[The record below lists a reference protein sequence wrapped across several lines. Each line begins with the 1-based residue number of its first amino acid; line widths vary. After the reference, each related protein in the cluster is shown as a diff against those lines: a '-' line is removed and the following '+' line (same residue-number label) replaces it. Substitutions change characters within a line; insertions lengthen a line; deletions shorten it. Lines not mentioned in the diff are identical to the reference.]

1 MQQSTDHNHCLWVLM
16 TRVYNRNTHA
26 LTHALT
32 AATRNAIKS
41 PISNIPE
48 LFTWPTLA
56 TRAWFWGAACGPL
69 PLPFTGIV
77 VSLQHS
83 SSVLLITRKV
93 VFLNLYYEVDR
104 WKDGQCVSDIHIYV
118 HICTNTHT
126 HTCMCVCEY
135 FFFRYFFFSFLT
147 FFLPFFFSSSF
158 FVRECVCLYQHTLF
172 QIMAVDPIMYHIR
185 YQYNFLLLLWIH
197 SLWSKSQTKPVHNN
211 AFLIALA
218 TEGN

>member
-1 MQQSTDHNHCLWVLM
+1 M
-16 TRVYNRNTHA
+16 TNSGHTS
-26 LTHALT
+26 LIL
-32 AATRNAIKS
+32 
-41 PISNIPE
+41 
-48 LFTWPTLA
+48 
-56 TRAWFWGAACGPL
+56 GAACDPL

-104 WKDGQCVSDIHIYV
+104 WKDGQCVSDIHVYI

-135 FFFRYFFFSFLT
+135 FFFRYFFFSFFLT
-147 FFLPFFFSSSF
+147 SFLSFSSSF
-158 FVRECVCLYQHTLF
+158 FVRECVFVSTHTF
-172 QIMAVDPIMYHIR
+172 PNYGGWPNNVSYSV
-185 YQYNFLLLLWIH
+185 YQYNFLLLLLWIH
-197 SLWSKSQTKPVHNN
+197 SLWSKIQTKPVHNN
-211 AFLIALA
+211 AFFIALT